1 MKLVQI
7 NWSPDRRQLRQFG
20 LFSLVALPGLG
31 WLWNAPVPVM
41 NGLLAAGIAAALVA
55 VFKPQWLKLP
65 FIGLSLITIPI
76 GLVVSELTLLMMF
89 LGVFLPIGM
98 VFRMVRRDSLQ
109 LRAVSTASYW
119 RPKAR
124 PSGAASYYKQW

>member
-20 LFSLVALPGLG
+20 LFSLLALPGLG
-31 WLWNAPVPVM
+31 WLWDAPLPVM
-41 NGLLAAGIAAALVA
+41 NGLLAAGTTAALVA

-98 VFRMVRRDSLQ
+98 VFRMARRDSLQ
-109 LRAVSTASYW
+109 LRAVPASSYW

-124 PSGAASYYKQW
+124 PRGAASYYKQW